1 MRRRKEYTR
10 LSLFADNMT
19 LYLKS
24 TRRQMIKN
32 DSFNKRIQQ
41 APSYKIKIHT
51 SIVFCINHLENAMD
65 DKNAI
70 YNTTKI

>member
-1 MRRRKEYTR
+1 MREYTK

-24 TRRQMIKN
+24 TRRQMTKS

-51 SIVFCINHLENAMD
+51 SIAFCINHLENAMN
-65 DKNAI
+65 DKNTI
-70 YNTTKI
+70 SNPTKI